1 MEKYLLVF
9 IMITLFAC
17 NNGTPEKP
25 STAMDAGRTF
35 IRATLDGNFKD
46 AEALLL
52 KDSINVQL
60 FESYKKYY
68 SNLAT
73 DVKQGYKKAAYII
86 NNFDDAKNDSTAII
100 NYSNDYMH
108 KPMNIKVTKKQ
119 NQWYIDF
126 KYTASDTT
134 NAK

>member
-1 MEKYLLVF
+1 MKRYALALL
-9 IMITLFAC
+9 IITLIAC
-17 NNGTPEKP
+17 NNAAPKKP
-25 STAMDAGRTF
+25 NTAMVVGRNF

-52 KDSINVQL
+52 KDSVNVQL

-68 SNLAT
+68 SKLPT

-108 KPMNIKVTKKQ
+108 KPMNIKIVKKDT
-119 NQWYIDF
+119 QWYIDF
-126 KYTASDTT
+126 KYTPTDTT
-134 NAK
+134 AAK